1 MVETNIPDRSVAC
14 ATGCIGDVCATV
26 GTQSACGGCCGCL
39 QRCTVRSVEVQLG
52 HPLVREAA
60 QERVRQLEQEGHSHA
75 HDDQHQR
82 EELAQAAAA
91 YAWPDTTTLHGTS
104 HDGSDMWPWE
114 PATGYKSS
122 PWEGRP
128 RQQDLVKAT
137 ALLMAEW
144 DRLERETLRAAA
156 QGKPQLVPVALCDL
170 YQEIWAGPDTW
181 LIEVTSRT
189 PPNGQYLARLAKKHG
204 GGAWPGA
211 GDSPR
216 QAVFSALHAAGFG
229 TDTAEELAANW
240 MDAEPER
247 QFTADDIAAML
258 ELGPPDPAQLPSRG
272 YHPDQAVV
280 ETDPTTE
287 ARP

>member
-1 MVETNIPDRSVAC
+1 MVETNIPDQSVAC

-39 QRCTVRSVEVQLG
+39 RRCQVRVVEHQLT
-52 HPLVREAA
+52 HPLIREAA
-60 QERVRQLEQEGHSHA
+60 QERVRQLELERRSHD
-75 HDDQHQR
+75 HDDQH
-82 EELAQAAAA
+82 EDGELAKAAAS
-91 YAWPDTTTLHGTS
+91 YAMPPVDFGADTH
-104 HDGSDMWPWE
+104 
-114 PATGYKSS
+114 SS
-122 PWEGRP
+122 PAFWPFELDAFKPGPGRQ
-128 RQQDLVKAT
+128 RDLVKAM

-156 QGKPQLVPVALCDL
+156 QGTPQLVPASLCDL

-189 PPNGQYLARLAKKHG
+189 SPNGQYLARLAKKHG